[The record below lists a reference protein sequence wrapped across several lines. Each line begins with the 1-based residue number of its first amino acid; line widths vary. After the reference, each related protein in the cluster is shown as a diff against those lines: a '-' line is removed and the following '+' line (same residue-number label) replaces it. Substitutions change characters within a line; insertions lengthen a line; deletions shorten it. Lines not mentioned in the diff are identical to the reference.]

1 VILRGDISIIREKVV
16 YIKKKRLLAI
26 ILLIA
31 GMLIAVYPL
40 AGQLYAK
47 YQEDR
52 MLEEWLNCIDAGVL
66 EDLAVTDPETAYAQ
80 LGEAFGIDGG
90 ESSFSKADVAESNEG
105 TYAQAGERL
114 TVSYD
119 TGGGA
124 KGSSDLSEQ
133 RVLGIIQI
141 PKIKVKEP
149 IVEGVEKSNLR
160 AGIGHIPGT
169 PLPGQPGNCAL
180 AGHRNFA
187 FKKLFRRLDELE
199 NGDEVV
205 ILTKAEMLRYTV
217 TGKVVVEPD
226 DVSVLQGSDD
236 RSMISMITC
245 TPMYIHSHR
254 LVVFGELVERV
265 PREP

>member
-1 VILRGDISIIREKVV
+1 MV

-114 TVSYD
+114 TVSDD

>member
-1 VILRGDISIIREKVV
+1 VTYRSYGKKVV
-16 YIKKKRLLAI
+16 YIKKKRLSI

-52 MLEEWLNCIDAGVL
+52 MLEEWLNCIEAGVL
-66 EDLAVTDPETAYAQ
+66 EDLAGTDPETAYAQ

-90 ESSFSKADVAESNEG
+90 GSSSEADVAESNEG
-105 TYAQAGERL
+105 TYGQAGERL
-114 TVSYD
+114 TVSDD

-124 KGSSDLSEQ
+124 KGSSDLSKQ

-187 FKKLFRRLDELE
+187 LKKLFRRLDELE

-236 RSMISMITC
+236 RSIISMITC

-254 LVVFGELVERV
+254 LVVFGELVERI